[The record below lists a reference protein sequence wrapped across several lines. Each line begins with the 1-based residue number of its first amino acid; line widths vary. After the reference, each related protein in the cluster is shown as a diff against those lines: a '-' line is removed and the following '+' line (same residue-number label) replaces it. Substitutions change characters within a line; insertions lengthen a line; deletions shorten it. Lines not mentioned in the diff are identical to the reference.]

1 MLTEDFKLAIQKW
14 SHENEGFAVDF
25 DLLWQ
30 GLGYARKD
38 SALRLLTRSGLM
50 EDTDYT
56 LLIDVEC
63 LSSGGSTRRHKY
75 WLTVKAAKQLCMMA
89 DTATGRLVRLYFLEC
104 EEKAHVLDA
113 FVAKIAPM
121 AEEMR
126 ELQTKRKTSLWDS
139 ERL

>member
-1 MLTEDFKLAIQKW
+1 MLSEEFKLAIQNW
-14 SHENEGFAVDF
+14 SNDTGFAVDF
-25 DLLWQ
+25 DLLWR

-38 SALRLLTRSGLM
+38 SALRLLSRSGLT

-56 LLIDVEC
+56 LLINVEC

-89 DTATGRLVRLYFLEC
+89 DTATGRQVRLYFLEC
-104 EEKAHVLDA
+104 EEKAHVLDD
-113 FVAKIAPM
+113 FVARIAPM

-126 ELQTKRKTSLWDS
+126 KIQARQDARPKRY
-139 ERL
+139 